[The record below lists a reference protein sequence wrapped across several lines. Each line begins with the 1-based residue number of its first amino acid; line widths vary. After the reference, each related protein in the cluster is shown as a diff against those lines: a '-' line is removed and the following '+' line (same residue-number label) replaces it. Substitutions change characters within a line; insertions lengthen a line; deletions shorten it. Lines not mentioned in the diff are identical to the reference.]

1 MAGRIILKKFDY
13 PVTEDLND
21 DIDFICRSFGYFT
34 QRDKQDTAGKIF
46 RLLVKEVAEES
57 KGLSSDEIADK
68 LHLTRGTIVYHLN
81 SFISSGLVIR
91 ENNTYRLRSQSLQKC
106 IDEVQEDIYRML
118 NQVRKIS
125 KDIDDKLGH
134 YYR

>member
-1 MAGRIILKKFDY
+1 MDY
-13 PVTEDLND
+13 PVPGDLND
-21 DIDFICRSFGYFT
+21 DIDFICKSFGYFT

-57 KGLSSDEIADK
+57 EGLNSDEIADR
-68 LHLTRGTIVYHLN
+68 LRLTRGTIVYHLN

-91 ENNTYRLRSQSLQKC
+91 ESNTYRLRSQSLQKC
-106 IDEVQEDIYRML
+106 IDEIQEDIYRML
-118 NQVRKIS
+118 SQMREIA
-125 KDIDDKLGH
+125 KDIDNNLGH

>member
-1 MAGRIILKKFDY
+1 MQFFSHHKLDY
-13 PVTEDLND
+13 PVPGDLND
-21 DIDFICRSFGYFT
+21 DIDFICKSFGYFT

-57 KGLSSDEIADK
+57 EGLNSDEIADR
-68 LHLTRGTIVYHLN
+68 LRLTRGTIVYHLN

-91 ENNTYRLRSQSLQKC
+91 ESNTYRLRSQSLQKC
-106 IDEVQEDIYRML
+106 IDEIQEDIYRML
-118 NQVRKIS
+118 SQMREIA
-125 KDIDDKLGH
+125 KDIDNNLGH

>member
-13 PVTEDLND
+13 PVTGDLND

-57 KGLSSDEIADK
+57 NGLSSDDIADK

-118 NQVRKIS
+118 NQMRKIS
-125 KDIDDKLGH
+125 KDIDNKLGH